1 MKPKQSL
8 PKQLRYT
15 VAQFNAEFPN
25 DDAFLEYIKEQRW
38 ICERD
43 ERTDFAEPEP
53 ESARPVPSRVPS
65 RPRRY
70 DAAK

>member
-1 MKPKQSL
+1 MKPKHSL
-8 PKQLRYT
+8 PRQLRYR
-15 VAQFNAEFPN
+15 VAQFNAEFPS
-25 DDAFLEYIKEQRW
+25 DDAFFEYIKEQRW

-43 ERTDFAEPEP
+43 KRTDFAEPEP
-53 ESARPVPSRVPS
+53 ARPVPSRVPS